1 MAIITV
7 LCTVMNR
14 HEYNVETL
22 FEGYVVRAKELIPFK
37 VEFDTKS
44 RTISTGNIQQNL
56 SSITIITCTATS

>member
-44 RTISTGNIQQNL
+44 RTIST
-56 SSITIITCTATS
+56 